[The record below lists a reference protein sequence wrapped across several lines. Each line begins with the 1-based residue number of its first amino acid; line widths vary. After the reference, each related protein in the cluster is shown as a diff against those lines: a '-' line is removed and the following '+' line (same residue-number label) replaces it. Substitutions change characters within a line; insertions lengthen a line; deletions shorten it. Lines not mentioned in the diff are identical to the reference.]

1 MRDLDDYSKSQRLE
15 KSDLASLLSIAEE
28 EGGQLTLVER
38 ACPCHSLR
46 VRYVS

>member
-28 EGGQLTLVER
+28 GGQLTLVER
-38 ACPCHSLR
+38 ACPCHSLC